1 MCTDTKQGL
10 MKGEKIMIQ
19 AYAYLCN
26 LKRCT
31 NCTFP
36 TCSHTTDSRY
46 RMPTEGTEMRLLGCS
61 NGVEYYMEF
70 FKKNE
75 DTIDI
80 GFNSRD
86 KESNNAG

>member
-10 MKGEKIMIQ
+10 LKGEKIMIQ
-19 AYAYLCN
+19 TYAYLCN

-36 TCSHTTDSRY
+36 TCSHTTDSQY
-46 RMPTEGTEMRLLGCS
+46 RIPTEGTEMRLLGCS

-70 FKKNE
+70 VKKNE
-75 DTIDI
+75 DTID
-80 GFNSRD
+80 
-86 KESNNAG
+86 K

>member
-1 MCTDTKQGL
+1 
-10 MKGEKIMIQ
+10 MIQ
-19 AYAYLCN
+19 TYAYLCN
-26 LKRCT
+26 LKKCE

-46 RMPTEGTEMRLLGCS
+46 RLPTEGTEMRLLGCS

-70 FKKNE
+70 VKKNE

-80 GFNSRD
+80 GFNGGD